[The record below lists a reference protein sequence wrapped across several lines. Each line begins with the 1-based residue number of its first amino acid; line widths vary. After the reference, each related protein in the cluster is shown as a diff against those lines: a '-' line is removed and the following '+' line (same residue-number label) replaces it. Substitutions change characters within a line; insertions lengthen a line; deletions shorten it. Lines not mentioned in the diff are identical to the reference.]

1 MDEWHQIEL
10 MCARSRRKRRG
21 SLSLISLIAA
31 VIVLQKYG
39 VYSYIS
45 MSSIPST
52 WVLSNLLEVIV
63 LREIL
68 MGGSMGLTRRS

>member
-1 MDEWHQIEL
+1 

-39 VYSYIS
+39 VYSVHIYERDTLHVADLEPPVKPLFPFAS
-45 MSSIPST
+45 E
-52 WVLSNLLEVIV
+52 LLYA
-63 LREIL
+63 
-68 MGGSMGLTRRS
+68 GGHDDLTRRS